1 MALDKDTLG
10 LSLYN
15 VRKTFND
22 KTIEQLEA
30 EHGDLESAR
39 LALAK
44 AEAEVFINHIKN
56 NAEGEY
62 QTGSLVAGANPVT
75 KVPLTVAVKIK

>member
-1 MALDKDTLG
+1 MALNKDTLG

-30 EHGDLESAR
+30 EHGDLEGAR

-44 AEAEVFINHIKN
+44 AEAEVFINHLKD

-75 KVPLTVAVKIK
+75 KVPATVAVKIK